1 MIANPVPASYTML
14 LITVGHLDL
23 GLGDALMLH
32 MSYTMLHI
40 GLGHI
45 VLNSLVAVISHTL

>member
-1 MIANPVPASYTML
+1 MIVNPVPASYTML
-14 LITVGHLDL
+14 LITVGHLDM

-40 GLGHI
+40 GLGNI